1 MTSTLLAAAAASAP
15 LLLSVSA
22 GSSSPYP
29 SDFAWGAATASY
41 QVEGAYNTDG
51 RGMSIWDTFS
61 HIPGKTANGD
71 NGDVADDSYH
81 RYKEDIKLAVEMGI
95 THYRMSISWSRI
107 MPDGKFP
114 LNPKGVAYYNDV
126 INTLLAHNI
135 EPFVTLYHWDL
146 PQALANDSKG
156 ATEGDKLFGKG
167 WLDASIADDFV
178 AFAEACF
185 LQFGDR
191 VSNWLT
197 FNEPLTFVNMGY
209 SAGIH
214 APGRCTGC
222 SLGGDSA
229 TEPYIAAH
237 NVLRAHGKAVA
248 RFRQLKQAS
257 PHMLDGKI
265 GITLNCDWAE
275 PFTSSQ
281 EDKDAA
287 TRNLEFQL
295 AWYADPVFFGTYPA
309 SMVALVGDRLP
320 KFTEEESAQLK
331 GSWDFFGLNHYT
343 STYVRKPDSPA
354 PLPGKG
360 GSWGADQ
367 YTAQTVT
374 SIEGLPIGVLA
385 DSSWL
390 HVVPWGFRKMLNWVA
405 ERYGNPGI
413 YVTENGCDVPNES
426 QLPLAEALNDQ
437 FRVDFYRGYLGN
449 MAEAMKDG
457 VKVKGYFAWSLLDNF
472 EWADGYSKRFGLHYV
487 DYSDN
492 LKRYKK
498 ASAKWYHDY
507 IRANSPSRRHKLRLG
522 APGGGGEANDPAS
535 VRHRTVKASIASA
548 ILGFMA
554 ALVVV
559 AAVITGR
566 ALAKHNHAQQQQAH
580 LQVASG
586 GGREGGEEEEEDDY
600 MSVRSDLL
608 SPRMGGMGGKSV
620 SFSALGP
627 SSASSAAGAG
637 RATRRS
643 PRGAG
648 AGASV
653 ASRMQSSVSMGVL
666 AGGGRGGTKM
676 GPSKSMGQLHHL
688 TQRKSHTNLEDLA
701 LQNED
706 PDLF

>member
-1 MTSTLLAAAAASAP
+1 MTSTLLAAAAASAS
-15 LLLSVSA
+15 LLLSVNA

-81 RYKEDIKLAVEMGI
+81 RYKEDIKLAVEMGL
-95 THYRMSISWSRI
+95 THYRLSISWSRI

-114 LNPKGVAYYNDV
+114 LNPKGLAYYNDV

-146 PQALANDSKG
+146 PQALANDPKG
-156 ATEGDKLFGKG
+156 ASEGDKLFGKG

-178 AFAEACF
+178 TYAEVCF

-214 APGRCTGC
+214 APGRCSGC

-229 TEPYIAAH
+229 TEPYIVAH

-248 RFRQLKQAS
+248 RFRQLKEAS
-257 PHMLDGKI
+257 PHLLDGKI

-287 TRNLEFQL
+287 TRYLEFQL
-295 AWYADPVFFGTYPA
+295 SWYADPVFFGTYPA

-320 KFTEEESAQLK
+320 KFTAEESAQLK

-343 STYVRKPDSPA
+343 STYVRKPDFPA
-354 PLPGKG
+354 PLPGMG
-360 GSWGADQ
+360 GSWGADS
-367 YTAQTVT
+367 YTAQTAT
-374 SIEGLPIGVLA
+374 SIDGVQIGALA
-385 DSSWL
+385 DSGWL

-426 QLPLAEALNDQ
+426 QLTLAEALDDQ
-437 FRVDFYRGYLGN
+437 FRIDFYKGYLGN
-449 MAEAMKDG
+449 MAEAIKDG
-457 VKVKGYFAWSLLDNF
+457 VKVNGYFAWSLLDNF

-487 DYSDN
+487 DYTDN

-507 IRANSPSRRHKLRLG
+507 IRGNSPSKRHTLRLG
-522 APGGGGEANDPAS
+522 APAGGQEGDDPTSA
-535 VRHRTVKASIASA
+535 RHRTVKASIASA
-548 ILGFMA
+548 VLGFMA
-554 ALVVV
+554 ALVMV
-559 AAVITGR
+559 AAVMTGR
-566 ALAKHNHAQQQQAH
+566 ALLRHNQAQQQQSH

-586 GGREGGEEEEEDDY
+586 GGEEEDDDY

-608 SPRMGGMGGKSV
+608 SPRLGGMGGKSV

-627 SSASSAAGAG
+627 SAASSAGG
-637 RATRRS
+637 GKVSRRS

-648 AGASV
+648 EST

-666 AGGGRGGTKM
+666 AGGGRGAPKKM
-676 GPSKSMGQLHHL
+676 GPSKSMGQLNHMS
-688 TQRKSHTNLEDLA
+688 QRKSHTNLEDLA
-701 LQNED
+701 LQNVD
-706 PDLF
+706 PDMF